1 MAIRSLEYE
10 DILEKKK
17 DRIFIEQNIDSLSK
31 EDHIYIFKIVR
42 PYIKPTAT
50 SEQDTVVDISKLP
63 DGILMEVKN
72 MVNVCLLNNKRKED
86 IGKYS
91 NEHVQVMNKLEKELT
106 QRSRQFNN

>member
-1 MAIRSLEYE
+1 
-10 DILEKKK
+10 
-17 DRIFIEQNIDSLSK
+17 
-31 EDHIYIFKIVR
+31 
-42 PYIKPTAT
+42 
-50 SEQDTVVDISKLP
+50 
-63 DGILMEVKN
+63 